1 MGDHHFTTIARLKE
15 WVVQCGC
22 GWRVW
27 PLQGSSDLLGEQD
40 EGNSTVKIFGII
52 NIVCLFITSQ
62 RHSDIITV
70 RLL

>member
-15 WVVQCGC
+15 WVVQDGC

-27 PLQGSSDLLGEQD
+27 PLRGSSDLQGGQD

-52 NIVCLFITSQ
+52 NIVCLFIY
-62 RHSDIITV
+62 
-70 RLL
+70 